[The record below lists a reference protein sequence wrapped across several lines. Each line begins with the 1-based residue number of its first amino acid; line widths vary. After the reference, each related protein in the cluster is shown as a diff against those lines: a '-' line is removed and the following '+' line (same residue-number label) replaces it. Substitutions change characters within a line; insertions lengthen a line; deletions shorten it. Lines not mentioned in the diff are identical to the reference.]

1 MLDLQSVRFCLEIL
15 WRWWRQS
22 LFSLPDTRSSV
33 RAQPATTWDLN
44 YSRDSLPAEPK
55 ATALHFPLF
64 FQSAFADKIKQLR
77 ASVLME
83 SSYLPPYWKAFGNR
97 CSFNTRWT
105 SSCCAIS
112 EDLKTSKALC
122 WLHVAGDCVAKY
134 VGSSVNV
141 LEARLR
147 LVPLLYKDASIIL
160 GLLGWWTGAFS
171 TTNHSCCDGF
181 LWIFSSVITPLWI
194 AHVPL
199 SSTYKCFGSSSA
211 AEGLQSLKDWRAAHT
226 WSWSITVD
234 LTHPDCGLCH
244 KSQSKRQLRIPVTN
258 FFLSSC
264 TTNNS
269 WKKTKIA
276 YYQNWMTT

>member
-1 MLDLQSVRFCLEIL
+1 MNAWLTVSAVLPWDPVKVVKTISVSTTGHSQLCASPTSNHLRFELQQGQFTC
-15 WRWWRQS
+15 WAQS
-22 LFSLPDTRSSV
+22 YSTLFP
-33 RAQPATTWDLN
+33 P
-44 YSRDSLPAEPK
+44 
-55 ATALHFPLF
+55 F

-83 SSYLPPYWKAFGNR
+83 SSYLPPYWKAFGTR

-171 TTNHSCCDGF
+171 ATNHSCRDGF

-211 AEGLQSLKDWRAAHT
+211 AEGLQSFKDWRAAHT
-226 WSWSITVD
+226 WWWSITVD
-234 LTHPDCGLCH
+234 KPFNAPRLWAL
-244 KSQSKRQLRIPVTN
+244 SQKPI
-258 FFLSSC
+258 
-264 TTNNS
+264 
-269 WKKTKIA
+269 
-276 YYQNWMTT
+276 